1 MRKAGTETTKWRGL
15 SQQFDGGAVLIYS
28 RCHGCDTFN
37 IVSEKGVVI
46 ECTFCHRTYQE
57 GETAQEYQSKWQLE
71 EQRKREAL
79 EAIRKDREKR
89 INDIKTRMKT
99 NPEVRAI
106 EYLEHLRKGGFPSKA
121 GLSNKAHIY
130 VLKLNKPQGKYWSQH
145 RFPNDEF
152 PVIVN
157 PDSKECKGFV
167 YVGHTQRVPNPDVDL
182 KKYNGDPVL
191 YRFYDEH
198 IAGEGNN
205 SPVVTNDHFSKDFE
219 TCGRELTERFGFRNV
234 SITKPTQGEVESY
247 KLESWVG
254 YMLYKLGYW
263 VWGPHA
269 HHADR
274 KDEYGDFLG
283 KGIYL

>member
-1 MRKAGTETTKWRGL
+1 MLPSMCPQCGTPNRVATPGM
-15 SQQFDGGAVLIYS
+15 
-28 RCHGCDTFN
+28 
-37 IVSEKGVVI
+37 VVKCGYCPI
-46 ECTFCHRTYQE
+46 SYTD
-57 GETAQEYQSKWQLE
+57 GETRRDYEDRVRKFELE
-71 EQRKREAL
+71 EFEEAQRLAKEKQTL
-79 EAIRKDREKR
+79 EKKAQKDRQKR
-89 INDIKTRMKT
+89 LKDIKTRMKT
-99 NPEVRAI
+99 NPEVRAG
-106 EYLEHLRKGGFPSKA
+106 EYLEHLRSGGFPSKA

-130 VLKLNKPQGKYWSQH
+130 VLKLNKPEGKYWQQH

-152 PVIVN
+152 PVLVH

-167 YVGHTQRVPNPDVDL
+167 YVGHTQRVPNQYENL
-182 KKYNGDPVL
+182 EQYNGDPVL

-205 SPVVTNDHFSKDFE
+205 SPVVTKHHFSKDFE

-234 SITKPTQGEVESY
+234 SITKPKQGEVESY

-274 KDEYGDFLG
+274 KEEYGDFLG

>member
-1 MRKAGTETTKWRGL
+1 MLPSICPRCGTLNQVAKSGMTVNC
-15 SQQFDGGAVLIYS
+15 A
-28 RCHGCDTFN
+28 
-37 IVSEKGVVI
+37 
-46 ECTFCHRTYQE
+46 FCPISYTD
-57 GETAQEYQSKWQLE
+57 GETPRDYE
-71 EQRKREAL
+71 EQVRRLELKEFEDAENLAKEKQVLEKKAMKELQKHLKDTKR
-79 EAIRKDREKR
+79 
-89 INDIKTRMKT
+89 RMKT
-99 NPEVRAI
+99 DPHVRAT

-121 GLSNKAHIY
+121 GLSNNAHIY
-130 VLKLNKPQGKYWSQH
+130 VLKLNKPEGLYWKQH

-152 PVIVN
+152 PVLVD

-167 YVGHTQRVPNPDVDL
+167 YVGHTQRVPNQHVDL
-182 KKYNGDPVL
+182 KQHNGDPIL

-198 IAGEGNN
+198 ISGADKK
-205 SPVVTNDHFSKDFE
+205 SPVVTHHHFSKDFE
-219 TCGRELTERFGFRNV
+219 TCGRKLTERFGFRNV
-234 SITKPTQGEVESY
+234 STTKPTQGEVESY

-274 KDEYGDFLG
+274 KEEFGDFLG